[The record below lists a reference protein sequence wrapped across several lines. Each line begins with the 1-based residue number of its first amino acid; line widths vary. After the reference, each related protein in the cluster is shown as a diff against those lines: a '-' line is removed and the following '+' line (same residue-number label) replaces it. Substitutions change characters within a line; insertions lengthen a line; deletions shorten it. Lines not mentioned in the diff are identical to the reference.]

1 MEDEMI
7 KDWAGGPRVNQKGS
21 RPAVRKPHRAFRPQ
35 ALALA
40 SLAAFTCA
48 QVLPAAADP
57 VEDFYKGKTISMLVS
72 SAPGGVNDLVG
83 RLLAQYLPKYIPGH
97 PNMIVQNQ
105 TTAGGLVLGNR
116 MYSVAEKDGTVIAIV
131 ERSTPQLA
139 VQGEPNAKFDPL
151 KFTWLG
157 SVSSYAND
165 AYLLEVNSSFPA
177 KTVQD
182 LMKKDSPVARVGT
195 TGAGASNLVFS
206 VLAKD
211 ALGINLQV
219 VRGYRGASRVF
230 LAQQSGE
237 LDGQIVGFSSLQAG
251 QAALWKEG
259 FFRPLLAF
267 GRTTRDPAL
276 PDVPTARELV
286 KDPATLSL
294 LKFAEA
300 PFFAALPVL
309 APPGVPADRA
319 AALEKAFMQTV
330 QDPDFKKT
338 AIEKMHLDLSPID
351 GAGVRKVI
359 QEMKDTP
366 PDVIERF
373 NKIVNLKK

>member
-1 MEDEMI
+1 MI
-7 KDWAGGPRVNQKGS
+7 KDWAGGLRVNQKNLQPVIRRS
-21 RPAVRKPHRAFRPQ
+21 HRAFRPQ

-40 SLAAFTCA
+40 SLAAFACA

-57 VEDFYKGKTISMLVS
+57 VEDFYKGKTVSMLVS

-83 RLLAQYLPKYIPGH
+83 RLLARTMTKYIPGH
-97 PNMIVQNQ
+97 PKIITQNQ
-105 TTAGGLVLGNR
+105 QTAGGLLLGNR

-139 VQGEPNAKFDPL
+139 VQGEHNARFDPL

-165 AYLLEVNSSFPA
+165 AYLLTVNSSFPA
-177 KTVQD
+177 KTIQD

-206 VLAKD
+206 VLARD
-211 ALGINLQV
+211 ALGVHLQV
-219 VRGYRGASRVF
+219 VQGYTGAARVF

-237 LDGQIVGFSSLQAG
+237 LDGQVVGFSSMRAG
-251 QAALWKEG
+251 QAALWQKG

-267 GRTTRDPAL
+267 GRTTRDPEL

-319 AALEKAFMQTV
+319 AALEKAFMQSM
-330 QDPDFKKT
+330 QDPEFMADAK
-338 AIEKMHLDLSPID
+338 KMHLDLSPID